1 MMAHGCFESTV
12 KNLTMV
18 WTRQYVMHVM
28 DITSTKSTARILI
41 LQEEYAFSE
50 PGYITTRRSK
60 KKKVGSEVWI

>member
-1 MMAHGCFESTV
+1 MKGICCYTIATCSSSQ
-12 KNLTMV
+12 L

-60 KKKVGSEVWI
+60 KKR